1 VPRFR
6 DFPDSVTRLRIG
18 MGTTIA
24 VSAETDALCGALPGI
39 GAAYAAVAQ
48 VERLM
53 HPTRSGSDLLAIR
66 RVACGRPLAVH
77 AWTWEVLAL
86 SKRLNE
92 LTNGLF
98 DPCRPGSPGRLEDLE
113 LASPYTVVAHA
124 PLCIDLGGIAK
135 GYAVDR
141 ALLALRASGCR
152 GGLVNAGGDMAV
164 FGDDSH
170 PIVIRGAGG
179 AGGIVQLKNRALA
192 SSDVCGA
199 TRPAE
204 HCGYYH
210 GVTRRLLSAGRVSVS
225 AASAAVADALTK
237 CLLVDRG
244 EMSSALL
251 EIFDA
256 RLAVFEF
263 DS

>member
-1 VPRFR
+1 
-6 DFPDSVTRLRIG
+6 
-18 MGTTIA
+18 
-24 VSAETDALCGALPGI
+24 
-39 GAAYAAVAQ
+39 
-48 VERLM
+48 
-53 HPTRSGSDLLAIR
+53 
-66 RVACGRPLAVH
+66 
-77 AWTWEVLAL
+77 VLAL
-86 SKRLNE
+86 SQRLHR

-98 DPCRPGSPGRLEDLE
+98 DPSVPGSAGRLDDLE
-113 LASPYTVVAHA
+113 LPSARTVVAHA
-124 PLCIDLGGIAK
+124 PLRIDLGGIAK

-141 ALLALRASGCR
+141 ALLALRTSGCC

-164 FGDDSH
+164 FGDRSH
-170 PIVIRGAGG
+170 TVVIRGQGG
-179 AGGIVQLKNRALA
+179 SGRVLELMNRALA
-192 SSDVCGA
+192 SSDVCGGA

-210 GVTRRLLSAGRVSVS
+210 GVSRRRLDAGRVSVS
-225 AASAAVADALTK
+225 AESAAVADALTK
-237 CLLVDRG
+237 CLLADHG